1 MTITTNRGEYSGVL
15 YVFDPV
21 RDNEPTPP
29 RHIDKY
35 MQGNI
40 TPIGLHEGTSVFGL
54 PLVLMSQNPV

>member
-1 MTITTNRGEYSGVL
+1 MTITKNRGEYSGVL

-21 RDNEPTPP
+21 RDNEPTHP

-40 TPIGLHEGTSVFGL
+40 TPIGLQEGLQFLVFL
-54 PLVLMSQNPV
+54 